1 MTRYAIHA
9 ELHDSTYEEKPTL
22 EFTNK
27 AKALRV
33 MRMLAKSKDDCGVSR
48 WILESDGV
56 CTVSMRTRFDRM
68 ASFR

>member
-33 MRMLAKSKDDCGVSR
+33 MRLLAKDKHDCGVSR
-48 WILESDGV
+48 WCLEANGSV
-56 CTVSMRTRFDRM
+56 VESLRTNFDRM
-68 ASFR
+68 AGFR